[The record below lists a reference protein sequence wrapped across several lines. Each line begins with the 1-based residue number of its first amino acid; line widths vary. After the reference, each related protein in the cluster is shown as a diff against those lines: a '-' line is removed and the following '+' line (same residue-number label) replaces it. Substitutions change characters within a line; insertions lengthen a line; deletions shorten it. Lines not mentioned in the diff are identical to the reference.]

1 MAAHSVTILVEAAN
15 VIHWGENE
23 RNTYLIALDYAP
35 GMDELVSRDWNL
47 LRRLLSECEDYKLI
61 RDTILV
67 ILHTQ
72 LEEWIRRNYPDTAEG
87 WADACHE

>member
-1 MAAHSVTILVEAAN
+1 
-15 VIHWGENE
+15 
-23 RNTYLIALDYAP
+23 
-35 GMDELVSRDWNL
+35 
-47 LRRLLSECEDYKLI
+47 
-61 RDTILV
+61 V